1 MAWKSRLRGCSRR
14 PRIAARAAIRTAIVA
29 GIAVLAAAGPA
40 VSSWAAARSAV
51 PGASVHGQATPA
63 DTTGAPGGPLGP
75 AGPPSRAPHGHVT
88 SSPAPR
94 DWVKYYVVQRPNH
107 GHPEFLY
114 EIAAKTL
121 GNGNLASEIFRLNEG
136 RLQPG
141 GDRLEN
147 PAVIEPG
154 WILVLP
160 PSASGPGVHYG
171 PLPQVAAPSA
181 SGPPGKPAARSPGH
195 LTPERPGFSGGQVA
209 LIGGAAALTAILL
222 TGGLMV
228 LAGRRRATARVGAFR
243 ARHGGSGPAVTGVAA
258 PPATPAGDAARRD
271 AARAAGVPVAA
282 PASSA
287 SVGAPP
293 LTAAP
298 PPQPVA
304 APPPQPAAAPPPQPA
319 DDPPYSIG
327 PKVAAQADTA
337 PVQPAPG
344 GFTSLSPGPL
354 SLVMPHPDSSATQEH
369 QVILGEDRIQVS
381 LAEGAAADPG
391 QDAGSQQPPPSP
403 HLVWAR
409 LPYDTPDNGIAFA
422 CLGVGESGC
431 LFLDLGQAPGAITIN
446 GDPAAAT
453 RLAES
458 IAHQLCTT
466 SAGSRCTVVIIGDA
480 LPRPHPLGITWL
492 ASMGRLGPTLATP
505 GGATAIVFCELSCD
519 DDAATLSQCVSTTRC
534 RVIPVVLGSDLAGRW
549 SLTTWP
555 SHELTGASSA

>member
-1 MAWKSRLRGCSRR
+1 
-14 PRIAARAAIRTAIVA
+14 
-29 GIAVLAAAGPA
+29 
-40 VSSWAAARSAV
+40 
-51 PGASVHGQATPA
+51 
-63 DTTGAPGGPLGP
+63 
-75 AGPPSRAPHGHVT
+75 
-88 SSPAPR
+88 
-94 DWVKYYVVQRPNH
+94 VKYYVVQPPQH
-107 GHPEFLY
+107 GQQEFLY

-121 GNGNLASEIFRLNEG
+121 GNGNLASEIFQLNKG

-141 GDRLEN
+141 GGRLEN

-160 PSASGPGVHYG
+160 LNASGAGVHYG
-171 PLPQVAAPSA
+171 PLPHVGAPSA
-181 SGPPGKPAARSPGH
+181 SVPPGEPEDSPPGH
-195 LTPERPGFSGGQVA
+195 LAPGRPGFSGGQVA
-209 LIGGAAALTAILL
+209 LIGGAAALAAILL

-228 LAGRRRATARVGAFR
+228 LAGRRKAA
-243 ARHGGSGPAVTGVAA
+243 AVLSADDAEANETVAA
-258 PPATPAGDAARRD
+258 ITGAAPTPATPAGSAARRD
-271 AARAAGVPVAA
+271 VAEATGVPLIAV
-282 PASSA
+282 PSA
-287 SVGAPP
+287 SVGAPEPTAVPP
-293 LTAAP
+293 LEPTAVP
-298 PPQPVA
+298 PLEPTAV
-304 APPPQPAAAPPPQPA
+304 PPPQPA
-319 DDPPYSIG
+319 DDPPYSFRPNG
-327 PKVAAQADTA
+327 AAQAGTA
-337 PVQPAPG
+337 PAQPAPG

-381 LAEGAAADPG
+381 LAEGPAAGPG

-431 LFLDLGQAPGAITIN
+431 LFLDLGRAPGAITIN

-480 LPRPHPLGITWL
+480 LPRPHPLGTTWL